1 MTLSSDTYH
10 LKQQCLHP
18 LVLPWLPAPL
28 HLMRPTLL
36 ELHPP
41 TSLPSLP
48 VLLHSALLDVF
59 PLVTNVVAFATLPFW
74 TLLSTGK
81 PLRLS
86 SWAFPPHL
94 LTPSSRTDDDVF
106 LSAPTP
112 TAARGLSPTAEVF
125 TPGQT
130 TFKTAPTSRPS
141 LLTESINAARQTA
154 GPFSLPAECINAAGE
169 ANWRDLVL
177 PYADIIN
184 AEVAPAIVTPARVSS
199 LSLDTILDL
208 AVFLTCQRF
217 YTHGQMGGPALS
229 PDNCP
234 ALTPEYRGRHE
245 FEMRRKMSAMGM
257 RMMLRVGNRF
267 IARDLLCSI
276 EVAEGSFTTDEHIF
290 RSFIVSGIPHDYPTA
305 AIAAHF
311 SVCLLC
317 LSISIIADN
326 PARCVSII
334 EIHQC
339 CSGSSR
345 GCFHRLFR

>member
-1 MTLSSDTYH
+1 M
-10 LKQQCLHP
+10 
-18 LVLPWLPAPL
+18 WL
-28 HLMRPTLL
+28 T
-36 ELHPP
+36 
-41 TSLPSLP
+41 TWSL
-48 VLLHSALLDVF
+48 
-59 PLVTNVVAFATLPFW
+59 
-74 TLLSTGK
+74 
-81 PLRLS
+81 
-86 SWAFPPHL
+86 PPHL
-94 LTPSSRTDDDVF
+94 LTPSSGTDDDVF

-125 TPGQT
+125 TPGQA
-130 TFKTAPTSRPS
+130 TFMNPLEHTS
-141 LLTESINAARQTA
+141 LLTESINAARQA
-154 GPFSLPAECINAAGE
+154 AEPFSLPAECINAAGE

-184 AEVAPAIVTPARVSS
+184 AEVPLAIVTPARVSS

-208 AVFLTCQRF
+208 AAFLTCQRF

-229 PDNCP
+229 PENCP

-267 IARDLLCSI
+267 IQRDLLCSI
-276 EVAEGSFTTDEHIF
+276 EVIEGSFTTDEHIF
-290 RSFIVSGIPHDYPTA
+290 RSFIVAGVPHDYPTA

-311 SVCLLC
+311 SVWLL
-317 LSISIIADN
+317 SHSTSTIADY
-326 PARCVSII
+326 PAHCVSIL